1 MKQDILSYHK
11 SIMPCVDFKLAEAKQ
26 DDKQKD
32 DKSTKQ
38 SLSIKGGVDDPKK
51 PSFVKIILDLSI
63 YTKDES
69 IKLHITQES
78 IYDVKKSESSV
89 TEIAEEMKNEA
100 VPESY
105 RRLSSFVR
113 YLTNKVGVASL
124 KLPSYSELTSE
135 KNSRK

>member
-26 DDKQKD
+26 DEKQKD

-78 IYDVKKSESSV
+78 IYDVKKSESTV
-89 TEIAEEMKNEA
+89 TEIAEAMKKEA

-105 RRLSSFVR
+105 RRLSSIVR

>member
-11 SIMPCVDFKLAEAKQ
+11 SIMPCVEFKLAEAKQ
-26 DDKQKD
+26 DEKKKD
-32 DKSTKQ
+32 DKTTKQ

-63 YTKDES
+63 CTEDES

-78 IYDVKKSESSV
+78 IYDVKKSESTV
-89 TEIAEEMKNEA
+89 TEIAEAMKKDA

-113 YLTNKVGVASL
+113 YLTNKAGVASL
-124 KLPSYSELTSE
+124 KLPSYAELTSE
-135 KNSRK
+135 KSSGK

>member
-1 MKQDILSYHK
+1 
-11 SIMPCVDFKLAEAKQ
+11 MPCVDFNLAEAKQ
-26 DDKQKD
+26 DEKQKD

-78 IYDVKKSESSV
+78 IYDVKKSESTV
-89 TEIAEEMKNEA
+89 TEIAEAMKKEA